1 VKSLASS
8 DENSADRA
16 TPASAVLE
24 PVLDFLRR
32 HAPFDQ
38 MAPAHLELFAK
49 RLKLGFYAQ
58 GSIITEPGAGAAQR
72 FYVIKQGRVRGE
84 TATGT
89 SVSRGPRLDPIGETE
104 TERGPS
110 EDGAWELVPGECF
123 PIGAL
128 LARRPVRTVH
138 RAVEDTFCFEL
149 ERDEFDKLLV
159 LSPVFHD
166 FCSRRLANLLDQA
179 LRSVQVNT
187 ASQMS
192 GDASLNAPLRGLVR
206 REPVTCR
213 ITTPIR
219 EALRTM
225 NAARVG
231 SIVVTDDD
239 RRPLGIFT
247 LHDLLGRVATADID
261 PGLSIDHVMTAD
273 PFSLAPRASAHEA
286 ALVMARQG
294 VGHLCVVE
302 DGRLVGVVSER
313 DLFSLQRIGL
323 VNLSRAITN
332 AQDIEALA
340 RLGQDIHRLV
350 DQMLAQGASVAQIS
364 QIITLLDDHIAQRV
378 VTLTLAETGMP
389 SVAFT
394 WLAFG
399 SEGRQE
405 QTLKTDQDNG
415 ILFLARPGKTTEAAR
430 AELLPIARRVNEAL
444 AQCGF
449 PLCPGNVMAS
459 NPECCLSF
467 EEWRNRFTRW
477 IDQGTP
483 EHLLK
488 ASIYFDFRPLYGET
502 AEVAELRTWLTER
515 VHANS
520 RFRLQMAAN
529 ALRNRPPLGLF
540 GDFKVSSGRG
550 RHPHSLNLKIQGVT
564 PFVDGARILAFANR
578 VTATNTIARLRDS
591 AHAGGIGSDDAD
603 TWIEAYEY
611 IQLLRMRGHHDQAE
625 RGERLSNYFDPDT
638 LNDLNQRVLKESF
651 RQARRLQS
659 KVALDYQLGRNARKE
674 RRSPARRAPH
684 SPRVL

>member
-1 VKSLASS
+1 MADSSGVLA
-8 DENSADRA
+8 
-16 TPASAVLE
+16 PVLE
-24 PVLDFLRR
+24 FLRR

-38 MAPAHLELFAK
+38 MAPAHLELLAK
-49 RLKLGFYAQ
+49 HLRLGFYAR
-58 GSIITEPGAGAAQR
+58 GEVIAEPGSGAAQR

-84 TATGT
+84 T
-89 SVSRGPRLDPIGETE
+89 DTE
-104 TERGPS
+104 KGQS

-149 ERDEFDKLLV
+149 ERDDFDKLLV

-179 LRSVQVNT
+179 LRSVQANT
-187 ASQMS
+187 ATQVS
-192 GDASLNAPLRGLVR
+192 GDASLSAPLRGLVR

-213 ITTPIR
+213 ATTPIR
-219 EALRTM
+219 EALATM
-225 NAARVG
+225 NTTRVG
-231 SIVVTDDD
+231 SIVVTDDHK
-239 RRPLGIFT
+239 RPLGIFT

-261 PGLSIDHVMTAD
+261 LGRSIDHVMTPD
-273 PFSLAPRASAHEA
+273 PLWLSPRASAYEA

-294 VGHLCVVE
+294 MGHVCVVE
-302 DGRLVGVVSER
+302 NGRLVGVVSER

-332 AQDIEALA
+332 APDIEALA
-340 RLGQDIHRLV
+340 HMGRDIHRLV

-364 QIITLLDDHIAQRV
+364 QIITLLDDHIARRV
-378 VTLTLAETGMP
+378 ITLTLAETGMP
-389 SVAFT
+389 SMAFT
-394 WLAFG
+394 WLSFG

-415 ILFLARPGKTTEAAR
+415 ILFQVRSGKTAESAR
-430 AELLPIARRVNEAL
+430 AELLPVARRVNEAL

-449 PLCPGNVMAS
+449 PLCPGNIMAS
-459 NPECCLSF
+459 NPECCLSLA
-467 EEWRNRFTRW
+467 EWRARFSRW

-488 ASIYFDFRPLYGET
+488 ASIYFDFRPLYGDTVE
-502 AEVAELRTWLTER
+502 AEELRAWLTER
-515 VHANS
+515 VYTNS

-529 ALRNRPPLGLF
+529 ALRTRPPLGLF
-540 GDFKVSSGRG
+540 GDFKVSSGRDK
-550 RHPHSLNLKIQGVT
+550 HPRSLNLKIQGVT
-564 PFVDGARILAFANR
+564 PFVDGARILALANR
-578 VTATNTIARLRDS
+578 VTSTNTIARLHDS
-591 AHAGGIGSDDAD
+591 AHAGGIGRDDAD
-603 TWIEAYEY
+603 TWVEAYEY
-611 IQLLRMRGHHDQAE
+611 IQLLRMRAHHDQAE

-659 KVALDYQLGRNARKE
+659 KIALDYQL
-674 RRSPARRAPH
+674 
-684 SPRVL
+684 